1 MIINNQYVMT
11 MQAGMN
17 MKDKLVKLAKSQGF
31 TDRNT
36 CIFVGKANLEEKGL
50 YSYVEGTKEAL
61 NVENFESFLD
71 YFGFEYVGYC
81 GNENVY
87 LYK

>member
-31 TDRNT
+31 TDRNI
-36 CIFVGKANLEEKGL
+36 CIFVGKANLEERGFH
-50 YSYVEGTKEAL
+50 SYVDGTKEIL
-61 NVENFESFLD
+61 NVEDFERFLE
-71 YFGFEYVGYC
+71 YFQFEYVGYC

-87 LYK
+87 LYR

>member
-31 TDRNT
+31 TDRNI
-36 CIFVGKANLEEKGL
+36 CIFVGKANLEEKGFH
-50 YSYVEGTKEAL
+50 SYV
-61 NVENFESFLD
+61 
-71 YFGFEYVGYC
+71 
-81 GNENVY
+81 
-87 LYK
+87 

>member
-17 MKDKLVKLAKSQGF
+17 MKDKLVKLAKSKGF
-31 TDRNT
+31 TDRNI
-36 CIFVGKANLEEKGL
+36 CIFVGKANLEEKGFH
-50 YSYVEGTKEAL
+50 SYVEGTKETL
-61 NVENFESFLD
+61 NVEDFERFLE
-71 YFGFEYVGYC
+71 YFQFTYVGYC

-87 LYK
+87 LYR

>member
-11 MQAGMN
+11 MQSGMN

-50 YSYVEGTKEAL
+50 YSYIEGTKEVL
-61 NVENFESFLD
+61 NVEDFEEFSD
-71 YFGFEYVGYC
+71 YSGHEYVGYC
-81 GNENVY
+81 VNENVY

>member
-31 TDRNT
+31 TDRNI
-36 CIFVGKANLEEKGL
+36 CIFVGKANLEEKGFH
-50 YSYVEGTKEAL
+50 SYVDGTKEIL
-61 NVENFESFLD
+61 NVEDFERFLE
-71 YFGFEYVGYC
+71 YFQFEYVGYC

-87 LYK
+87 LYR

>member
-31 TDRNT
+31 TDRNI
-36 CIFVGKANLEEKGL
+36 CIFCRKSKPRRKRL

-61 NVENFESFLD
+61 DVENFESFLT

>member
-17 MKDKLVKLAKSQGF
+17 MKNKLVKLAKSQGF
-31 TDRNT
+31 TDRNI

-50 YSYVEGTKEAL
+50 YSYVEGTKEVL
-61 NVENFESFLD
+61 DLDDVESCLKFEKAI
-71 YFGFEYVGYC
+71 YVGYC

>member
-31 TDRNT
+31 TDRNI
-36 CIFVGKANLEEKGL
+36 CIFCRKGKPRRKRFSLLCRGNKRNLECRR
-50 YSYVEGTKEAL
+50 
-61 NVENFESFLD
+61 F
-71 YFGFEYVGYC
+71 
-81 GNENVY
+81 
-87 LYK
+87 